1 MRNARNLLAAMI
13 AALAAL
19 PAVAQ
24 DGASPAAKPESLAEA
39 LARGDRLEEEGQFS
53 QAITLYYERLDGHEA
68 EVRWR
73 LSRAYG
79 SVGELAPPENQ
90 EAQYDKAI
98 EHGRKA
104 IEADPKSSDAHAWLA
119 AALGKKALYAE
130 AKKGVQMSK
139 EIKEEAEKAIALDPK
154 NFIPYIV
161 LGIWNREIANLGFL
175 ERAGAKILYGGLPPA
190 SNEDSVKMLEKA
202 LALRPDSL
210 KARYE
215 LGQTY
220 ISMGEYAKAKR
231 ELQKVIELPKVVALD
246 DKIKKSAAEVL
257 KKLGG

>member
-1 MRNARNLLAAMI
+1 MWSASKSLVVLS

-19 PAVAQ
+19 
-24 DGASPAAKPESLAEA
+24 SPVLSQEGIPPPLKPESLAEA
-39 LARGDRLEEEGQFS
+39 LARGERLETEGQFS
-53 QAITLYYERLDGHEA
+53 QAISLYLERLAGNEA
-68 EVRWR
+68 EVHWR

-79 SVGELAPPENQ
+79 SVGELAPPDHQ

-98 EHGRKA
+98 AHGRKA

-130 AKKGVQMSK
+130 AKKGVEMSK

-154 NFIPYIV
+154 NFIPCIV

-175 ERAGAKILYGGLPPA
+175 ERAGARILYGGLPPA
-190 SNEDSVKMLEKA
+190 SNEDSVKMLMRA
-202 LALRPDSL
+202 LELRPDSL

-215 LGQTY
+215 LAQTY
-220 ISMGEYAKAKR
+220 IAMGEYKNAKVELKR
-231 ELQKVIELPKVVALD
+231 VVDLPKVVAMD
-246 DKIKKSAAEVL
+246 EKVKERAVEVL
-257 KKLGG
+257 KHF